1 MLQGKENDK
10 NYHICALHDPLFDEE
25 AVAQKEQ
32 SYENSDI
39 LLSER
44 ENSMDRDF
52 INDDITDEAG
62 TESQN
67 SQESVND
74 DLVSTLD
81 RDFIKNDGAGT
92 ESESG
97 NSHESQ
103 SSNDTECESAKKSR
117 MLGEIINDLQRNTSQ
132 VSTQQDLR
140 TQKWVLTSE
149 SPKRVVAILNA
160 E

>member
-32 SYENSDI
+32 SYENSDM
-39 LLSER
+39 LLSDR
-44 ENSMDRDF
+44 ENSIDRDF

-74 DLVSTLD
+74 DLVSALGNSMD
-81 RDFIKNDGAGT
+81 IDKNEEAGT
-92 ESESG
+92 ESESE
-97 NSHESQ
+97 NSQESQ

-132 VSTQQDLR
+132 V
-140 TQKWVLTSE
+140 
-149 SPKRVVAILNA
+149 
-160 E
+160 